1 MIASSE
7 HFKNTQVMLLNLVGL
22 LWRVNVAFW
31 MQILVVSRGGK
42 ILPRSPADN
51 DQCRVANKYWEKV
64 GKQKL
69 DAVSDSQHANWQKRG
84 KIIEGF
90 TWEEAVRNLN
100 STALKRGQKD
110 AVKSLFEDG
119 LCLLLFQKV

>member
-1 MIASSE
+1 MISAESQTSI
-7 HFKNTQVMLLNLVGL
+7 G
-22 LWRVNVAFW
+22 
-31 MQILVVSRGGK
+31 
-42 ILPRSPADN
+42 
-51 DQCRVANKYWEKV
+51 EKV

-69 DAVSDSQHANWQKRG
+69 DAVSDSQHANWEKRG

-90 TWEEAVRNLN
+90 TWEGAVRNLN
-100 STALKRGQKD
+100 STALKRDQKD